1 MCSRSVCYTR
11 STHVEVGQVMQV
23 TELTRA
29 SNIIIWNRWFLTCLG
44 IWPTKVNQFLFLVF
58 IGYMITYS
66 IMAVNHLINH
76 INYPEHVVA
85 NLAAN
90 ILLVMILGKMCV
102 CRRSCGIMA
111 DKFLKVIEK
120 DFLTESYDSAQEKT
134 AYLRYNHIALLFVK
148 LSMTMTSTAATLYYC
163 KVFFINWNTMVSGN
177 FTFDELPYPVDPF
190 FEVKDSSTYTYVC
203 IYLALAV
210 PLIIC
215 GYCAPD
221 AYVLSMT
228 FHICGQLAALSCKID
243 ILLKDRENYHRHIS
257 NIIIRHHQLIAL
269 AEILENNFNLM
280 FLQQTLGTVFLL
292 CLTIYHVLAMSEYGA
307 DINLI
312 TFILYTGCVLSTILA
327 YCYVGECLINES
339 AGLRETFYNS
349 EWYSKPPLYVKSV
362 SICMTRIE
370 KPLILTNGKFI
381 PLSLN
386 TFTSIVKTSMAYL
399 SMLRNFM

>member
-163 KVFFINWNTMVSGN
+163 KVFFINWNT
-177 FTFDELPYPVDPF
+177 TH
-190 FEVKDSSTYTYVC
+190 C
-203 IYLALAV
+203 
-210 PLIIC
+210 
-215 GYCAPD
+215 
-221 AYVLSMT
+221 
-228 FHICGQLAALSCKID
+228 
-243 ILLKDRENYHRHIS
+243 R
-257 NIIIRHHQLIAL
+257 L